1 MSRVIVSNLVT
12 LDGYIA
18 DPQGEL
24 DWHKADAEFDAFAAE
39 QLHTMDMILFG
50 RVTYEGME
58 SYWPTP
64 AAIADDP
71 EVAERM
77 NTLPKVVFSKTL
89 KTVKWGEW
97 DNARLAQGDL
107 AEEIAALKREARR
120 DLVIFGS
127 GRLVASLTQRR
138 LIDEYR
144 LLIHPALLG
153 GGQSMYPTL
162 TEKIDLRL
170 LDTRTF
176 GSGVVLLRYE
186 VK

>member
-1 MSRVIVSNLVT
+1 MSKVIVSNLVT

-18 DPQGEL
+18 GTQGDI
-24 DWHKADAEFDAFAAE
+24 DWHKADAEFDAFATE

-50 RVTYEGME
+50 RRTYEMMR

-77 NTLPKVVFSKTL
+77 NNLPKVVFSKTL
-89 KTVKWGEW
+89 KTVNWGEW
-97 DNARLAQGDL
+97 NNARLAQGDL
-107 AEEIAALKREARR
+107 TDEIALLKRQARR

-127 GRLVASLTQRR
+127 GKLVTSLTQRR

-144 LLIHPALLG
+144 ILIHPILLG
-153 GGQSMYPTL
+153 GGQSMYPAL
-162 TEKIDLRL
+162 NEKIDLRL
-170 LDTRTF
+170 LNTRTF
-176 GSGVVLLRYE
+176 NSGIVLLRYE